1 MNRLG
6 MTYKGYTGVVTDF
19 EPETGT
25 LYGHVVGLQGGIT
38 FVAESGEGLVREFHA
53 SVDDYLE
60 WAAEDGFEP
69 EKPYSGKFLVRIP
82 SELHKSA
89 AVNARRSGTSLNTY
103 VEAAIR
109 SAVGRDRVGKSGTKV
124 KAPAARPLPAA
135 AQSKARPKK
144 PAAKSRKPT
153 T

>member
-19 EPETGT
+19 EPETGM

-38 FVAESGEGLVREFHA
+38 FVSDSGEGLVREFHA

-69 EKPYSGKFLVRIP
+69 EKP
-82 SELHKSA
+82 H
-89 AVNARRSGTSLNTY
+89 
-103 VEAAIR
+103 
-109 SAVGRDRVGKSGTKV
+109 
-124 KAPAARPLPAA
+124 
-135 AQSKARPKK
+135 
-144 PAAKSRKPT
+144 
-153 T
+153 

>member
-1 MNRLG
+1 

-38 FVAESGEGLVREFHA
+38 FVSDSGGGLVQEFHA

-69 EKPYSGKFLVRIP
+69 EKPYSGKFLVRIA
-82 SELHKSA
+82 SDLHKSA
-89 AVNARRSGTSLNTY
+89 AVRARQSGTSLNTY

-109 SAVGRDRVGKSGTKV
+109 SAVGRDRVTKCGI
-124 KAPAARPLPAA
+124 KPTHPGSARPLPAA

-144 PAAKSRKPT
+144 VTAKSSKPSA
-153 T
+153 